1 MQNKLFGGSVVTDA
15 TLGDR
20 QIRVVANSG
29 KSDRVQDV
37 LVAMGC
43 KLDNYLSNN
52 IVLADHN
59 AQCPIGNF
67 APEIKDDRVEGII
80 TFAPAGASSKADE
93 YCALYKA
100 GVMKTVSVGFREI
113 AGEPIKGGGWL
124 YKEWELMELSCVA
137 VPCDPGAVVTARSL
151 PEAGRSNWKCG
162 ASLNLP
168 IAEKSDWDA
177 VEAAEHI
184 FAKAGF
190 DGDNPDVAWARK
202 GFLAY
207 DDANPKLK
215 SSYKLPFADVID
227 GRLTAIKDATDAD
240 DMVGAEVPSDVMKKA
255 HAVLNDYEAR
265 MKDGTNAPA
274 SKTKA
279 AAPKI
284 KGLYDV
290 AWLAQLLCELG
301 YIQDMSVWEAECEQD
316 GSKVPAMLAAA
327 LQSLADA
334 FLAMTAEE
342 TAELLAGRDVEV
354 IPVDLASDDSLTD
367 ATKRM
372 RTAFR
377 KAGRMLSAENA
388 KCLEKAMDCMS
399 KAASH
404 IETACS
410 HVKDIQDR
418 ADSSDGSGESGD
430 SDELADVELASKI
443 EHRKRM
449 VMALALAPAP

>member
-1 MQNKLFGGSVVTDA
+1 MQNKLFAGSVVSDA
-15 TLGDR
+15 ALGDR

-29 KSDRVQDV
+29 KSDRVRDV
-37 LVAMGC
+37 LVAKGC

-59 AQCPIGNF
+59 PQCPVGNF
-67 APEIKDDRVEGII
+67 APEIKDDRVEGVI
-80 TFAPAGASSKADE
+80 TFAPAGASAKADE

-113 AGEPIKGGGWL
+113 AAEPIKGGGWL

-151 PEAGRSNWKCG
+151 PGDRCNWKCG

-177 VEAAEHI
+177 SEAAERI

-207 DDANPKLK
+207 DDANPRLK
-215 SSYKLPFADVID
+215 SSYRLPFADVID
-227 GRLTAIKDATDAD
+227 GRLTAIKDAADAD
-240 DMVGAEVPSDVMKKA
+240 DMIGAEVPSEVLKKA
-255 HAVLNDYEAR
+255 RAVLDDYEAK
-265 MKDGTNAPA
+265 MKDGKNAPA

-279 AAPKI
+279 IKPKI

-290 AWLAQLLCELG
+290 ACLARLLGELG
-301 YIQDMSVWEAECEQD
+301 CLQDSSVWEAEWEQD
-316 GSKVPAMLAAA
+316 GSKVPAMLADA
-327 LQSLADA
+327 LQSLADV

-372 RTAFR
+372 RAAFR
-377 KAGRMLSAENA
+377 KSGRMLSAENA

-399 KAASH
+399 KAAGH
-404 IETACS
+404 IETACG

-418 ADSSDGSGESGD
+418 AGSSDGSNEPGD
-430 SDELADVELASKI
+430 SDELADVELAGEI
-443 EHRKRM
+443 EHRKRLA
-449 VMALALAPAP
+449 MALALSPAP